1 MLGIIILHGHSPTF
15 HSTHL
20 YNTYAH
26 AGHVYTCY
34 AVHTHTRPHPTHT
47 CSQLRYDGYENA
59 AGAVGQ
65 IIATY
70 PPVAPS
76 SRLGH
81 LVQLGMKTEG
91 EGTHS

>member
-1 MLGIIILHGHSPTF
+1 MYIPVTLPPHTL
-15 HSTHL
+15 
-20 YNTYAH
+20 
-26 AGHVYTCY
+26 
-34 AVHTHTRPHPTHT
+34 THTPTHAHT